1 MATSPFGQGR
11 SQGPSGSS
19 GSSGSAAGTGTG
31 GRRPVASFGEAA
43 PAGARLEAQALA
55 DLPSMDP
62 RLQRA
67 MALHRGGA
75 RRMGSASTSGDE
87 LAVIARVR
95 DVTAWRALS
104 EVRSTEIIGAAD
116 DEGCHIVTARVA
128 IERLARVHEL
138 PFVASLKAAQ
148 RVHAQLDRTLAETEC
163 RPADLSA
170 NGLSANGSGVV
181 VGVVDFGCDVAHR
194 NLRHP
199 NNGTRLRALW
209 DQGNPARPSD
219 GVAYGVVHRTADI
232 DAALA
237 TPDPYAALDYPV
249 ALQEHGTH
257 VTDIA
262 AGNGRGT
269 GLPGVAPQADLV
281 FVQLAA
287 SDIAWSGPEAARV
300 SFGDSVQLLEAAS
313 FIFRQAGDQP
323 CVVNLSLGTNGGPHD
338 GSTLVERGL
347 DSLVRE
353 ASGRAVVIA
362 AANAHDDGIHC
373 RTVVAPGGTE
383 ALPLFT
389 LPGAEDEV
397 EFWFD
402 GAEKNVSLELVAP
415 DGSSVARVDPGRSI
429 ELRSHP
435 DDPPVAVLVSRQG
448 DPNNGDNVINL
459 WMSPDIPKGRW
470 EIRLSNAGPRAVEVH
485 GWIERNDR
493 RQASFGAAASDPA
506 FTLGSISC
514 GRESIVVGSYD
525 AHKLDTPVSWF
536 SAEGPTRDGRDKP
549 DLSGP
554 GHGVRA
560 AASRTGNGTTVMS
573 GTSMAAP
580 AVAGI
585 VALMFD
591 EAARGGMRP
600 GAALVRQVL
609 IRTCHPVN
617 AGAWDARYGAG
628 RARAADA
635 VREMRLAAQAAS
647 SIGGNPVVAT
657 QP

>member
-1 MATSPFGQGR
+1 MASSDLPGQG
-11 SQGPSGSS
+11 QGQGSS
-19 GSSGSAAGTGTG
+19 GSSGSAS
-31 GRRPVASFGEAA
+31 RRPGATLGERRLAGASAA
-43 PAGARLEAQALA
+43 ARLEAQPLPE
-55 DLPSMDP
+55 LPSMDP

-95 DVTAWRALS
+95 NVEAWHALS
-104 EVRSTEIIGAAD
+104 EVRNTEVIGAPD
-116 DEGCHIVTARVA
+116 DEGCSIVTARVA

-148 RVHAQLDRTLAETEC
+148 RVHLQLDHTLAETEC
-163 RPADLSA
+163 RPADLA
-170 NGLSANGSGVV
+170 ADGLAANGSGVV
-181 VGVVDFGCDVAHR
+181 VGIVDFGCDVAHR
-194 NLRHP
+194 NLRHD

-209 DQGNPARPSD
+209 DQGNPAKPSA

-237 TPDPYAALDYPV
+237 TPDPYAALDYAV

-287 SDIAWSGPEAARV
+287 SDIAWSGPDVAQV

-347 DSLVRE
+347 DSLVRQ
-353 ASGRAVVIA
+353 APGRAIVIA
-362 AANAHDDGIHC
+362 AANARDDGIHA
-373 RTVVAPGGTE
+373 RAVIAPGAAE
-383 ALPLFT
+383 VLPLFT

-402 GAEKNVSLELVAP
+402 SADRDVVLELIAP
-415 DGSSVARVDPGRSI
+415 DGSSVARVDPGQSI
-429 ELRSHP
+429 ELRTHA

-459 WMSPDIPKGRW
+459 WMSPDMPKGRW
-470 EIRLSNAGPRAVEVH
+470 EIRLSNSGVRAVEVH

-525 AHKLDTPVSWF
+525 AHKQDTPISWF
-536 SAEGPTRDGRDKP
+536 SAEGPTRDGRNKP

-580 AVAGI
+580 AVTGI

-600 GAALVRQVL
+600 GAALIRQLL
-609 IRTCHPVN
+609 IRACHPVG
-617 AGAWDARYGAG
+617 AGGWDSRYGAG
-628 RARAADA
+628 RVRAADA
-635 VREMRLAAQAAS
+635 VREIQLAAQAAS
-647 SIGGNPVVAT
+647 AIGAQPAVVT
-657 QP
+657 PP